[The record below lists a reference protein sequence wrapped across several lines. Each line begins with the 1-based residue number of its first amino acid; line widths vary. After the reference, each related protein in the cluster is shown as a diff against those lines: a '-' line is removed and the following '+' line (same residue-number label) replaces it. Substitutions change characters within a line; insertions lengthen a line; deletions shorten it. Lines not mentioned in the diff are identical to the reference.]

1 MHRCRSACNIQKI
14 ERFFIRITRDYL
26 RFIDL
31 IAQMHTYFIPKFSIL
46 VFYAR
51 LNTRTL
57 AAGA

>member
-1 MHRCRSACNIQKI
+1 MQKI

-26 RFIDL
+26 RLIDL
-31 IAQMHTYFIPKFSIL
+31 IAQMHTYFIPKFSML

-51 LNTRTL
+51 PNTRTL